1 MMAATRSRLESSA
14 AESTPRLPVTTVR
27 KIFSDTNTI
36 AAPTEASAAVCFAEL
51 GFELEMAASRA
62 MEWPDAPARCP
73 FRARSE
79 RRRRDQRQ
87 TPRFVVRS
95 VHLDLI
101 QQQRRRNHRTGH
113 AVIGCAE
120 DAQGRTD
127 ALR

>member
-27 KIFSDTNTI
+27 KIFSDTNTS
-36 AAPTEASAAVCFAEL
+36 AAPTEASAATCFAEL
-51 GFELEMAASRA
+51 GFELKMTASRA
-62 MEWPDAPARCP
+62 NVWPDCSGRCP

-79 RRRRDQRQ
+79 RRGGHQRQ
-87 TPRFVVRS
+87 TPRFAVRS

-113 AVIGCAE
+113 A
-120 DAQGRTD
+120 
-127 ALR
+127 